1 MLHMRQPSNFQAD
14 GMNLTWDRNFSRERN
29 TNFSDIQ
36 KYIDSECIRLMAQYT
51 PMQTGMLQRNAIT
64 SIRIGTGKIAYNSP
78 YAHYQYYGKLM
89 VSSVTGSAWAR
100 YGESKVLTGIDLN
113 YSKRQHPKAQKLW
126 FETMK
131 TNHKQQILRG
141 AAAISRRR

>member
-1 MLHMRQPSNFQAD
+1 MLHMRQPSNFRAD
-14 GMNLTWDRNFSRERN
+14 GINLTWNRNFSREN
-29 TNFSDIQ
+29 NAKFSDIQ

-64 SIRIGTGKIAYNSP
+64 SIRIGSGKITYNSS
-78 YAHYQYYGKLM
+78 YARYQYYGKLM

-100 YGESKVLTGIDLN
+100 YGESKILTGTDPN
-113 YSKRQHPKAQKLW
+113 YSKRQHPKAQRLW